1 MIWALL
7 AILGVP
13 IWLVSGMLG
22 VALWNRHQFKQKP
35 GVFRLKF
42 RQDLSAKWSF
52 QSNYGRWVHDVLI
65 INKGLGLVQTT
76 TFGVQSLIMT
86 EISEP
91 VKGIDNAIV
100 FNLKLDDETDMQIAV
115 TNGINELAQGPFV
128 ER

>member
-13 IWLVSGMLG
+13 IWLVLGMLG
-22 VALWNRHQFKQKP
+22 AALWNRHHFKQKP

-42 RQDLSAKWSF
+42 RQGLSKKWPF

-76 TFGVQSLIMT
+76 AFGIQSLKMAKIT
-86 EISEP
+86 EP
-91 VKGIDNAIV
+91 VKGIDMATI
-100 FNLKLDDETDMQIAV
+100 FNLTLDDGTDMQIA
-115 TNGINELAQGPFV
+115 TNNDSIELAQGPFV
-128 ER
+128 K